1 MTGLLTL
8 LFFVALGWA
17 AWQLLR
23 RRWRRAG
30 AGAGLSLVL
39 LVLVGVTAPPPEG
52 VQTLPAGAA
61 GVSSPGSPPASDAPP
76 ATTVSPS
83 PSASPSSVVT
93 TTGPSQADLLA
104 RQDAE
109 RKVEAERRAQ
119 DRREAERRAAER
131 RAQERREAEQRA
143 ERRAQDRREAE
154 QRAERRREQRREEER
169 REEQP
174 TTATS
179 FANCKA
185 LNQVYAHGVGRP
197 GAIDLTSG
205 APPVT
210 TFKRSL
216 ALYQANT
223 GRDRD
228 EDGIACERR

>member
-93 TTGPSQADLLA
+93 TTGPSQADVLA

-131 RAQERREAEQRA
+131 RAQE
-143 ERRAQDRREAE
+143 RREAE